1 MKYEPFVL
9 YDGQMGWGGSETI
22 VDDVLHDGHMGVHL
36 RTQGT
41 VRPEG

>member
-9 YDGQMGWGGSETI
+9 YDGQMGWEGSEII
-22 VDDVLHDGHMGVHL
+22 VEDVLDDGHMDVHL